1 MSFQKPRGLRN
12 NNPGNLVYSPR
23 NAWEGQIGHDGRF
36 CRFEQMS
43 DGVRA
48 LAVVLLTYHG
58 KHKLSTVRQII
69 TRWAPPTENAT
80 AAYIRR
86 VAAALD
92 VGADDRIILFDRKT
106 LTLLVW
112 AICTHENG
120 AMSCERWLRREDVEA
135 GVDRALE
142 R

>member
-1 MSFQKPRGLRN
+1 MTLTKPRGLRN
-12 NNPGNLVYSPR
+12 NNPGNLVYNPR
-23 NAWEGQIGHDGRF
+23 NVWEGQIGHDERF
-36 CRFEQMS
+36 VRFDRMA

-48 LAVVLLTYHG
+48 LAIVLLNYQR
-58 KHKLSTVRQII
+58 KHKLYTVRQII
-69 TRWAPPTENAT
+69 ARWAPPNENDTAT
-80 AAYIRR
+80 YVRR

-92 VGADDRIILFDRKT
+92 VYSEERISLFDRKT

-120 AMSCERWLRREDVEA
+120 AMACERWLRREDVEA
-135 GVDRALE
+135 GVDRALA

>member
-23 NAWEGQIGHDGRF
+23 NAWEGQVGHDGRF
-36 CRFEQMS
+36 ARFEQME

-48 LAVVLLTYHG
+48 LGVTLLNYQRKRQLH
-58 KHKLSTVRQII
+58 TVRQII
-69 TRWAPPTENAT
+69 TRWAPPNENDTAT
-80 AAYIRR
+80 YIRR

-92 VGADDRIILFDRKT
+92 VGADDRIILSDRKT

-112 AICTHENG
+112 AISTHENG
-120 AMSCERWLRREDVEA
+120 AMACERWLKHEDVEA
-135 GVDRALE
+135 GVDRAL

>member
-1 MSFQKPRGLRN
+1 MVKPRGLRN
-12 NNPGNLVYSPR
+12 NNPGNLVYNPR
-23 NAWEGQIGHDGRF
+23 NAWEGQIGHDERF
-36 CRFEQMS
+36 ARFEQME

-48 LAVVLLTYHG
+48 LGVTLLNYQR
-58 KHKLSTVRQII
+58 KHKLHTVRQII
-69 TRWAPPTENAT
+69 TRWAPPNENDTAT
-80 AAYIRR
+80 YVRR
-86 VAAALD
+86 VAQALD
-92 VGADDRIILFDRKT
+92 VDADHTINLFDRKT

-120 AMSCERWLRREDVEA
+120 AMACERWLKHEDVEA